1 MTLPELCSLICIT
14 ISITAGTLIYAILMR
29 LHWRHLPAVGVGA
42 AMTYVIFALLWE
54 QAGWH
59 LFFANMVAAMAATIY
74 AEIMAR
80 VLKAPVAIYSNP
92 SIIPLV
98 PGGSLYYTMAAL
110 MEGNRAELIS
120 RGSDTL
126 MTALGIAVGII
137 AVSVIDVFLP
147 RPGFKHHKR

>member
-1 MTLPELCSLICIT
+1 M
-14 ISITAGTLIYAILMR
+14 A
-29 LHWRHLPAVGVGA
+29 A
-42 AMTYVIFALLWE
+42 AMIT
-54 QAGWH
+54 
-59 LFFANMVAAMAATIY
+59 TIY

-110 MEGNRAELIS
+110 MAGDQQEFIA
-120 RGSDTL
+120 RGTDTL

-137 AVSVIDVFLP
+137 AISVIDVFLP
-147 RPGFKHHKR
+147 RPGFKRK

>member
-1 MTLPELCSLICIT
+1 MTLAEILSLTYIT
-14 ISITAGTLIYAILMR
+14 ISITVGTLIYAILMR
-29 LHWRHLPAVGVGA
+29 LQWRHLPAVGIGGA
-42 AMTYVIFALLWE
+42 LTYIIFALLWQ
-54 QAGWH
+54 QAGWN
-59 LFFANMVAAMAATIY
+59 LFFSNMVAAMAATVY

-98 PGGSLYYTMAAL
+98 PGGGLYYTMAAL
-110 MEGNRAELIS
+110 MEGDRLEFLS
-120 RGSDTL
+120 RGTDTL

-147 RPGFKHHKR
+147 RPGFKHKRS

>member
-1 MTLPELCSLICIT
+1 MTIAEIISLAYIT
-14 ISITAGTLIYAILMR
+14 IAITVGTLIYTILMH
-29 LHWRHLPAVGVGA
+29 LKWRHLPAIGIGA
-42 AMTYVIFALLWE
+42 ALTYIIFALLWE

-59 LFFANMVAAMAATIY
+59 LFFANMVASMSAAIY

-80 VLKAPVAIYSNP
+80 VLKAPVAIYSTP

-110 MEGNRAELIS
+110 MEGNQAEFVS
-120 RGSDTL
+120 RGTDTL
-126 MTALGIAVGII
+126 MTALGLAVGII

>member
-1 MTLPELCSLICIT
+1 MSEIMSLIGITVAIT
-14 ISITAGTLIYAILMR
+14 IGTLMYSVLMR
-29 LHWRHLPAVGVGA
+29 LQWRHLPAIAFGA
-42 AMTYVIFALLWE
+42 ALTYIIFDLLWQ

-59 LFFANMVAAMAATIY
+59 LFFANMVAAMITTVY

-80 VLKAPVAIYSNP
+80 VLKAPVAIYSTP

-110 MEGNRAELIS
+110 MEGDQLEFIA
-120 RGSDTL
+120 RGTDTL
-126 MTALGIAVGII
+126 MTSLGIAVGII

-147 RPGFKHHKR
+147 RPGFKKK

>member
-1 MTLPELCSLICIT
+1 MLGTTLAIT
-14 ISITAGTLIYAILMR
+14 VGTLIYSILMR
-29 LHWRHLPAVGVGA
+29 LQWRHLPAIALGA
-42 AMTYVIFALLWE
+42 TITYIIFVLLWQ

-59 LFFANMVAAMAATIY
+59 LFFANMVAAMTTTVY

-80 VLKAPVAIYSNP
+80 ILKAPVAIYSNP

-110 MEGNRAELIS
+110 MEGNQMEFIA
-120 RGSDTL
+120 RGTDTL
-126 MTALGIAVGII
+126 MSALGIAVGII

-147 RPGFKHHKR
+147 RPGFKRK

>member
-1 MTLPELCSLICIT
+1 MTTAEILSLLGTTVAIT
-14 ISITAGTLIYAILMR
+14 VGTLIYAILMR
-29 LHWRHLPAVGVGA
+29 LNWRHLPAIALGA
-42 AMTYVIFALLWE
+42 MLTYIIFALLWQ

-59 LFFANMVAAMAATIY
+59 LFFANMVAAMATTVY

-80 VLKAPVAIYSNP
+80 LLKAPVAIYSNP

-110 MEGNRAELIS
+110 MNGDRVELIS
-120 RGSDTL
+120 RGTDTL

-137 AVSVIDVFLP
+137 AISVIDVFLP
-147 RPGFKHHKR
+147 RPGFKRK